1 MHRSVITVDM
11 PATTWGN
18 LTSHNNKMHYYK
30 SQKNRGERQGF
41 FPPEHTGRESHGMG
55 RKKRREGRELH
66 CFNKE
71 GAYLTHN
78 LHLSRLI
85 MEPTRSPTV
94 MVACS
99 SSWCLRLT
107 NHQSTRN
114 KASARILM
122 PAQMPTY
129 LQSKRVCIYLK
140 RNFKFPNINLNYPSF
155 CIFNLLLPTTNHAA
169 WK

>member
-1 MHRSVITVDM
+1 MG
-11 PATTWGN
+11 TTDIIAN
-18 LTSHNNKMHYYK
+18 HSKTEVEDKVSSHHSRLEVSLMVWA
-30 SQKNRGERQGF
+30 RETER
-41 FPPEHTGRESHGMG
+41 RY
-55 RKKRREGRELH
+55 GRELQCVH
-66 CFNKE
+66 KREFH
-71 GAYLTHN
+71 LTCN

-99 SSWCLRLT
+99 SSWCLRFT

-129 LQSKRVCIYLK
+129 LPKK
-140 RNFKFPNINLNYPSF
+140 KKHNISMLPHCQF
-155 CIFNLLLPTTNHAA
+155 CICL
-169 WK
+169 K

>member
-1 MHRSVITVDM
+1 MGAEDFTITHRKTEVKDKVSSHHSTLKGNFM
-11 PATTWGN
+11 AWG
-18 LTSHNNKMHYYK
+18 TERSH
-30 SQKNRGERQGF
+30 
-41 FPPEHTGRESHGMG
+41 
-55 RKKRREGRELH
+55 GRELECVH
-66 CFNKE
+66 KWDF
-71 GAYLTHN
+71 YLMYY

-85 MEPTRSPTV
+85 IEPTRSPTV

-129 LQSKRVCIYLK
+129 LQNESVISACFLAISFVFVLSRILK
-140 RNFKFPNINLNYPSF
+140 LLYINLNFLSSVF
-155 CIFNLLLPTTNHAA
+155 STLLLPYHKSVCMNIN
-169 WK
+169 